1 VLDLDCVYYRFYS
14 TSWGPGLTAYYNQ
27 ALFRVLLPAWPK
39 KEQLVSFLKE
49 DSFCAGKELVFSLE
63 RGRAEKFLEAYFAA
77 DGLLDFAPPSFN
89 FYLERFTPFVR
100 SVLWELRNIPQGKV
114 ITYQEL
120 AQRIGRPKA
129 QRAVGL
135 ALSKNPFPV
144 LLPCH
149 RVVGKKSLGGFS
161 SYGLRWKIL
170 LLSLEISR
178 RDCFP
183 ER

>member
-1 VLDLDCVYYRFYS
+1 MLGLDCIYYRFYS
-14 TSWGPGLTAYYNQ
+14 TSWGSGLTAYYDHT
-27 ALFRVLLPAWPK
+27 LFRILLPAWSK
-39 KEQLVSFLKE
+39 KEHLVSFLKK
-49 DSFCAGKELVFSLE
+49 DPFCVGKELVFSPE
-63 RGRAEKFLEAYFAA
+63 RGRTEKFLEAYFTVNC
-77 DGLLDFAPPSFN
+77 LVDFIPSFD

-100 SVLWELRNIPQGKV
+100 SVLWELRSIPQGEV
-114 ITYQEL
+114 ITYREL
-120 AQRIGRPKA
+120 AQRIGKPNA

-161 SYGLRWKIL
+161 NYGLRWKIL

-183 ER
+183 EH